1 MIWCLSALFLFAF
14 SAHSNSK
21 KNDKNTIACRCLKK
35 KRKADAE
42 LTTFEIMLI
51 DDSNVFLKIAKRK
64 LSALG
69 CNVIVANNSTL
80 AMSILHK
87 NSETIKL
94 ILLDIIM
101 PEVDGIQVI
110 FECALHDIV

>member
-1 MIWCLSALFLFAF
+1 
-14 SAHSNSK
+14 
-21 KNDKNTIACRCLKK
+21 
-35 KRKADAE
+35 
-42 LTTFEIMLI
+42 MLI
-51 DDSNVFLKIAKRK
+51 DDSNVFLKLAKRQ

-87 NSETIKL
+87 NSEKIKL
-94 ILLDIIM
+94 ILMDIIM

-110 FECALHDIV
+110 FKYSLRNIFVDF